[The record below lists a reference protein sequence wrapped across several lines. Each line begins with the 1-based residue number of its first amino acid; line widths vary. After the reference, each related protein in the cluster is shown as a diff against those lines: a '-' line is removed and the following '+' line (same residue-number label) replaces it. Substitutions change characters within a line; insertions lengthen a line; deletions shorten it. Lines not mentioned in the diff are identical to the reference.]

1 MILVRKA
8 VGGRVVEEVG
18 CKLVGGVRSKSSMN
32 RVLELRLVEVTL
44 LVAIRSRE

>member
-18 CKLVGGVRSKSSMN
+18 REIQGVGMIKIEMMEIEI
-32 RVLELRLVEVTL
+32 LQL
-44 LVAIRSRE
+44 LFYSV